1 MSARTATPAATK
13 NKTGG
18 LLATIANNARQYGIV
33 GALLVIVIVF
43 QILTGGVLLKPNSF
57 VSLIQQNA
65 YVIILAIGMVMVI
78 IATHIDL
85 SVGSL
90 VAFIG
95 GVCAL
100 LMERQGVNWGL
111 AIVIS
116 LAVGLI
122 VGVWQ
127 GFWVAYV
134 GIPGFI
140 TTLAGMLIFRGLATV
155 IVGESVPIT
164 SESFRGIA
172 RNYLPNV
179 LGWWGPFDGLTIVLG
194 ILCIAAFAWSQLR
207 KRARAEKV
215 GLVAEPMSLTIIKIV
230 IAALAIGFVT
240 YLLSSSGNADQGG
253 TPVMLVI
260 VGVLVLIYNFILTKT
275 VFGRHVYAVGGN
287 RKAAELSGI
296 NTKRVDF
303 TLFVHMGFLSA
314 VAAVCMLSRLA
325 SATAQVG
332 EPRAHPT
339 QKKAGMEF
347 EMDAIAACFIGG
359 TAVTGGIGT
368 IPGAVVGA
376 FVMGVINQGLS
387 IMGVD
392 TAIVKTIKGLVLLG
406 AVAVDI
412 MSKRKKS

>member
-1 MSARTATPAATK
+1 MSAATATPAK
-13 NKTGG
+13 KEEKTG
-18 LLATIANNARQYGIV
+18 LLATVANNARQYGIV
-33 GALLVIVIVF
+33 GALLVIVVAF
-43 QILTGGVLLKPNSF
+43 EVLTGGVLLKPNSF

-95 GVCAL
+95 
-100 LMERQGVNWGL
+100 
-111 AIVIS
+111 
-116 LAVGLI
+116 
-122 VGVWQ
+122 
-127 GFWVAYV
+127 
-134 GIPGFI
+134 IPGFI

-164 SESFRGIA
+164 SLEFRGIA
-172 RNYLPNV
+172 RNYLPNI

-194 ILCIAAFAWSQLR
+194 ILCIVGFAWSQLR
-207 KRARAEKV
+207 KRARVAKV
-215 GLVAEPMSLTIIKIV
+215 GLVPEPMSLTVLKIV
-230 IAALAIGFVT
+230 LAAVVIAFVT
-240 YLLSSSGNADQGG
+240 YLLASSGNADQGG
-253 TPVMLVI
+253 TPIMLVI
-260 VGVLVLIYNFILTKT
+260 VGVLVFIYNFILTKT

-287 RKAAELSGI
+287 RKAAILSGI
-296 NTKRVDF
+296 NTRRVDF
-303 TLFVHMGFLSA
+303 LLFVHMGFLSA

-325 SATAQVG
+325 SATAQ
-332 EPRAHPT
+332 
-339 QKKAGMEF
+339 AGMEF

-368 IPGAVVGA
+368 IPGAVIGA

-392 TAIVKTIKGLVLLG
+392 TAVVKTIKGLVILL

>member
-1 MSARTATPAATK
+1 MSTVNAAPAK
-13 NKTGG
+13 KKSGG
-18 LLATIANNARQYGIV
+18 VLATLANNSKQYGIV
-33 GALLVIVIVF
+33 GALVVIVLVF
-43 QILTGGVLLKPNSF
+43 EFLTKGVLLKPNSF

-85 SVGSL
+85 SVGSI
-90 VAFIG
+90 VAFVG
-95 GVCAL
+95 GVCAI
-100 LMERQGVNWGL
+100 LMERQGVNWML
-111 AIVIS
+111 AILIS
-116 LAVGLI
+116 LVVGLI
-122 VGVWQ
+122 IGCWQ

-164 SESFRGIA
+164 SPEFRGIA
-172 RNYLPNV
+172 RNYLPQL
-179 LGWWGPFDGLTIVLG
+179 LGWWGPFDGLTIVVG
-194 ILCIAAFAWSQLR
+194 IACIALFAWSQLR
-207 KRARAEKV
+207 RRGKV
-215 GLVAEPMSLTIIKIV
+215 AKAGLTPEPMALTVTKIV
-230 IAALAIGFVT
+230 IATLLIGFVT
-240 YLLSSSGNADQGG
+240 YLLALSGNADQGG
-253 TPVMLVI
+253 IPIMLVI
-260 VGVLVLIYNFILTKT
+260 LGVLVFVYNFILTRT

-287 RKAAELSGI
+287 RKAAILSGI

-314 VAAVCMLSRLA
+314 IAAVCVLSRLS
-325 SATAQVG
+325 SATAQ
-332 EPRAHPT
+332 
-339 QKKAGMEF
+339 AGMEF

-359 TAVTGGIGT
+359 TAVTGGVGT

-376 FVMGVINQGLS
+376 LVMGVINQGLS

-392 TAIVKTIKGLVLLG
+392 TAVVKTIKGLVLLG

-412 MSKRKKS
+412 LSKRKKS

>member
-1 MSARTATPAATK
+1 MSAATATPAK
-13 NKTGG
+13 KEEKTG
-18 LLATIANNARQYGIV
+18 LLATVANNARQYGIV
-33 GALLVIVIVF
+33 GALLIIVVAF
-43 QILTGGVLLKPNSF
+43 EILTGGVLLKPNSF

-95 GVCAL
+95 
-100 LMERQGVNWGL
+100 
-111 AIVIS
+111 
-116 LAVGLI
+116 
-122 VGVWQ
+122 
-127 GFWVAYV
+127 
-134 GIPGFI
+134 IPGFI

-164 SESFRGIA
+164 SLEFRGIA
-172 RNYLPNV
+172 RNYLPNI

-194 ILCIAAFAWSQLR
+194 ILCIVGFAWSQLR
-207 KRARAEKV
+207 KRARVAKV
-215 GLVAEPMSLTIIKIV
+215 GLVPEPMSLTVLKIV
-230 IAALAIGFVT
+230 LAAVVIAFVT
-240 YLLSSSGNADQGG
+240 YLLASSGNADQGG
-253 TPVMLVI
+253 TPIMLVI
-260 VGVLVLIYNFILTKT
+260 VGVLVFIYNFILTKT

-287 RKAAELSGI
+287 RKAAILSGI
-296 NTKRVDF
+296 NTRRVDF
-303 TLFVHMGFLSA
+303 LLFVHMGFLSA

-325 SATAQVG
+325 SATAQ
-332 EPRAHPT
+332 
-339 QKKAGMEF
+339 AGMEF

-368 IPGAVVGA
+368 IPGAVIGA

-392 TAIVKTIKGLVLLG
+392 TAVVKTIKGLVLLL

>member
-1 MSARTATPAATK
+1 MSTVNATPAEKKSA
-13 NKTGG
+13 G
-18 LLATIANNARQYGIV
+18 LLATLANNSKQYGIV
-33 GALLVIVIVF
+33 GALVVIVLVF
-43 QILTGGVLLKPNSF
+43 EFLTKGVLLKPNSF

-85 SVGSL
+85 SVGSI
-90 VAFIG
+90 VAFVG
-95 GVCAL
+95 GVCAI
-100 LMERQGVNWGL
+100 LMERQGVNWML
-111 AIVIS
+111 AILIS
-116 LAVGLI
+116 LVVGLI
-122 VGVWQ
+122 IGCWQ

-164 SESFRGIA
+164 SPEFRGIA
-172 RNYLPNV
+172 RNYLPQL
-179 LGWWGPFDGLTIVLG
+179 LGWWGPFDGLTIVVG
-194 ILCIAAFAWSQLR
+194 IACIALFAWSQLR
-207 KRARAEKV
+207 RRGKV
-215 GLVAEPMSLTIIKIV
+215 AKAGLTPEPMALTVTKIV
-230 IAALAIGFVT
+230 IATLLIGFVT
-240 YLLSSSGNADQGG
+240 YLLALSGNADQGG
-253 TPVMLVI
+253 IPIMLVI
-260 VGVLVLIYNFILTKT
+260 LGVLVFVYNFILTRT

-287 RKAAELSGI
+287 RKAAILSGI

-314 VAAVCMLSRLA
+314 IAAVCVLSRLS
-325 SATAQVG
+325 SATAQ
-332 EPRAHPT
+332 
-339 QKKAGMEF
+339 AGMEF

-359 TAVTGGIGT
+359 TAVTGGVGT

-376 FVMGVINQGLS
+376 LVMGVINQGLS

-392 TAIVKTIKGLVLLG
+392 TAVVKTIKGLVLLG

-412 MSKRKKS
+412 LSKRKKS

>member
-1 MSARTATPAATK
+1 MSSATAAPAKKQEK
-13 NKTGG
+13 NET
-18 LLATIANNARQYGIV
+18 LSVLRSVANNARQYGIV
-33 GALLVIVIVF
+33 GALLVIVLVF
-43 QILTGGVLLKPNSF
+43 EILTRGVLLKPNSF

-100 LMERQGVNWGL
+100 LMERAGVNWGL

-116 LAVGLI
+116 LLVGLVI
-122 VGVWQ
+122 GCWQ

-140 TTLAGMLIFRGLATV
+140 TTLAGMLMFRGLATV

-164 SESFRGIA
+164 SNEFRGIA
-172 RNYLPNV
+172 RNYLPNI
-179 LGWWGPFDGLTIVLG
+179 LGFWGQFDGLTIVLG
-194 ILCIAAFAWSQLR
+194 LLCIAALVFTQLR
-207 KRARAEKV
+207 KRARIIKV
-215 GLVAEPMSLTIIKIV
+215 GLVPEPMALTIVKLVIFSIAIV
-230 IAALAIGFVT
+230 FVT
-240 YLLSSSGNADQGG
+240 YLLASSGNDTQGG
-253 TPVMLVI
+253 TPIMLVI
-260 VGVLVLIYNFILTKT
+260 VAVLVLVYNFILTRT

-287 RKAAELSGI
+287 RKAAILSGI

-303 TLFVHMGFLSA
+303 MLFVHMGFLSA

-325 SATAQVG
+325 SATAQ
-332 EPRAHPT
+332 
-339 QKKAGMEF
+339 AGMEF

-406 AVAVDI
+406 AVAFDI
-412 MSKRKKS
+412 LSKRKKS

>member
-1 MSARTATPAATK
+1 MSTVNAAPAEKKSA
-13 NKTGG
+13 G
-18 LLATIANNARQYGIV
+18 LLATLANNSKQYGIV
-33 GALLVIVIVF
+33 GALVVIVLVF
-43 QILTGGVLLKPNSF
+43 EFLTKGVLLKPNSF

-85 SVGSL
+85 SVGSI
-90 VAFIG
+90 VAFVG
-95 GVCAL
+95 GVCAI
-100 LMERQGVNWGL
+100 LMERQGVNWML
-111 AIVIS
+111 AILIS
-116 LAVGLI
+116 LVVGLI
-122 VGVWQ
+122 IGCWQ

-164 SESFRGIA
+164 SPEFRGIA
-172 RNYLPNV
+172 RNYLPQL
-179 LGWWGPFDGLTIVLG
+179 LGWWGPFDGLTIVVG
-194 ILCIAAFAWSQLR
+194 IACIALFAWSQLR
-207 KRARAEKV
+207 RRGKV
-215 GLVAEPMSLTIIKIV
+215 AKAGRTPEPMALTVTKIV
-230 IAALAIGFVT
+230 IATLLIGFVT
-240 YLLSSSGNADQGG
+240 YLLALSGNADQGG
-253 TPVMLVI
+253 IPIMLVI
-260 VGVLVLIYNFILTKT
+260 LGVLVFVYNFILTRT

-287 RKAAELSGI
+287 RKAAILSGI

-314 VAAVCMLSRLA
+314 IAAVCVLSRLS
-325 SATAQVG
+325 SATAQ
-332 EPRAHPT
+332 
-339 QKKAGMEF
+339 AGMEF

-359 TAVTGGIGT
+359 TAVTGGVGT

-376 FVMGVINQGLS
+376 LVMGVINQGLS

-392 TAIVKTIKGLVLLG
+392 TAVVKTIKGLVLLG

-412 MSKRKKS
+412 LSKRKKS

>member
-1 MSARTATPAATK
+1 MSTVNAAPAEKKSA
-13 NKTGG
+13 G
-18 LLATIANNARQYGIV
+18 LLATLANNSKQYGIV
-33 GALLVIVIVF
+33 GALVVIVLVF
-43 QILTGGVLLKPNSF
+43 EFLTKGVLLKPNSF

-85 SVGSL
+85 SVGSI
-90 VAFIG
+90 VAFVG
-95 GVCAL
+95 GVCAI
-100 LMERQGVNWGL
+100 LMERQGVNWML
-111 AIVIS
+111 AILIS
-116 LAVGLI
+116 LVVGLI
-122 VGVWQ
+122 IGCWQ

-164 SESFRGIA
+164 SPEFRGIA
-172 RNYLPNV
+172 RNYLPQL
-179 LGWWGPFDGLTIVLG
+179 LGWWGPFDGLTIVVG
-194 ILCIAAFAWSQLR
+194 IACIALFAWSQLR
-207 KRARAEKV
+207 RRGKV
-215 GLVAEPMSLTIIKIV
+215 ANAGLTPEPMALTVTKIV
-230 IAALAIGFVT
+230 IATLLIGFVT
-240 YLLSSSGNADQGG
+240 YLLALSGNADQGG
-253 TPVMLVI
+253 IPIMLVI
-260 VGVLVLIYNFILTKT
+260 LGVLVFVYNFILTRT

-287 RKAAELSGI
+287 RKAAILSGI

-314 VAAVCMLSRLA
+314 IAAVCVLSRLS
-325 SATAQVG
+325 SATAQ
-332 EPRAHPT
+332 
-339 QKKAGMEF
+339 AGMEF

-359 TAVTGGIGT
+359 TAVTGGVGT

-376 FVMGVINQGLS
+376 LVMGVINQGLS

-392 TAIVKTIKGLVLLG
+392 TAVVKTIKGLVLLG

-412 MSKRKKS
+412 LSKRKKS

>member
-1 MSARTATPAATK
+1 MTTANATPAPAKAPAPKKDAKGNGVLST
-13 NKTGG
+13 
-18 LLATIANNARQYGIV
+18 LANNSKQYGIV
-33 GALLVIVIVF
+33 GALIVIVLVF
-43 QILTGGVLLKPNSF
+43 QFLTDGVLLKPNSF

-85 SVGSL
+85 SVGSI
-90 VAFIG
+90 VAFVG
-95 GVCAL
+95 GVCAI
-100 LMERQGVNWGL
+100 LMERQGVNWML
-111 AIVIS
+111 AILIS
-116 LAVGLI
+116 LLVGLVI
-122 VGVWQ
+122 GCWQ

-155 IVGESVPIT
+155 IVGESVPVT
-164 SESFRGIA
+164 SPDFRGIA
-172 RNYLPNV
+172 RNYLPNI
-179 LGWWGPFDGLTIVLG
+179 LGWWGPFDGLTIVVG
-194 ILCIAAFAWSQLR
+194 IVCIALYAWSLLR
-207 KRARAEKV
+207 RRAKV
-215 GLVAEPMSLTIIKIV
+215 AKAGLNPEPMALTVTKIV
-230 IAALAIGFVT
+230 IATLLIGFVT
-240 YLLSSSGNADQGG
+240 YLLALSGNATQGG
-253 TPVMLVI
+253 IPIMLVI
-260 VGVLVLIYNFILTKT
+260 LAVLVFIYNFILTKT

-287 RKAAELSGI
+287 RKAAILSGI

-314 VAAVCMLSRLA
+314 VAAVCVLSRLA
-325 SATAQVG
+325 SATAQ
-332 EPRAHPT
+332 
-339 QKKAGMEF
+339 AGMEF

-359 TAVTGGIGT
+359 TAVTGGVGT

-376 FVMGVINQGLS
+376 LVMGVINQGLS

-412 MSKRKKS
+412 MTKRKKS

>member
-207 KRARAEKV
+207 KRARAERV

-325 SATAQVG
+325 SRRAGPRHRKSRYGIRDGRHRGLLHWRYCGNRWHRHHPRCCCRRLRDGRHQPRPVHHGCRYRNREDHQGSGAPGSRRGRHHVEAQ
-332 EPRAHPT
+332 E
-339 QKKAGMEF
+339 E
-347 EMDAIAACFIGG
+347 
-359 TAVTGGIGT
+359 
-368 IPGAVVGA
+368 
-376 FVMGVINQGLS
+376 L
-387 IMGVD
+387 
-392 TAIVKTIKGLVLLG
+392 
-406 AVAVDI
+406 
-412 MSKRKKS
+412 KS

>member
-1 MSARTATPAATK
+1 MTSATVEPKKSERDK
-13 NKTGG
+13 EVGM
-18 LLATIANNARQYGIV
+18 LSSIASNARQYGIV
-33 GALLVIVIVF
+33 GALIVIVLVF
-43 QILTGGVLLKPNSF
+43 EVLTGGVLLKPNSF

-100 LMERQGVNWGL
+100 LMERQGMNWVL
-111 AIVIS
+111 AIVVS
-116 LAVGLI
+116 LVVGLL

-164 SESFRGIA
+164 SSAFRGIA
-172 RNYLPNV
+172 RNYLPNI
-179 LGWWGPFDGLTIVLG
+179 LMFWGPFDGLTIVLG
-194 ILCIAAFAWSQLR
+194 LLCIAAFAWAQISRRR
-207 KRARAEKV
+207 KAAKV
-215 GLVAEPMSLTIIKIV
+215 GLATEPMSLTIGKIV
-230 IAALAIGFVT
+230 IASVVIAFVT
-240 YLLSSSGNADQGG
+240 YLLASSGNADQGG
-253 TPVMLVI
+253 TPIMLVI
-260 VGVLVLIYNFILTKT
+260 VAVLVLVYNFILTRT

-287 RKAAELSGI
+287 RKAAILSGI
-296 NTKRVDF
+296 DSRRVDF
-303 TLFVHMGFLSA
+303 TLYIHMGFLSA

-325 SATAQVG
+325 SATAQ
-332 EPRAHPT
+332 
-339 QKKAGMEF
+339 AGMEF

-392 TAIVKTIKGLVLLG
+392 TAIVKTIKGLVLLV
-406 AVAVDI
+406 AVAIDI

>member
-1 MSARTATPAATK
+1 VER
-13 NKTGG
+13 KTTSVLG
-18 LLATIANNARQYGIV
+18 AVANNARQYGIM
-33 GALLVIVIVF
+33 GALLVIVVAF
-43 QILTGGVLLKPNSF
+43 EILTKGVLLKPNSF

-100 LMERQGVNWGL
+100 LMERQGVNWML
-111 AIVIS
+111 AI
-116 LAVGLI
+116 A
-122 VGVWQ
+122 
-127 GFWVAYV
+127 
-134 GIPGFI
+134 
-140 TTLAGMLIFRGLATV
+140 
-155 IVGESVPIT
+155 
-164 SESFRGIA
+164 
-172 RNYLPNV
+172 
-179 LGWWGPFDGLTIVLG
+179 
-194 ILCIAAFAWSQLR
+194 IAAA
-207 KRARAEKV
+207 
-215 GLVAEPMSLTIIKIV
+215 V
-230 IAALAIGFVT
+230 ILFVT
-240 YLLSSSGNADQGG
+240 YLLASSGNADQGG
-253 TPVMLVI
+253 IPIMLVI
-260 VGVLVLIYNFILTKT
+260 VAVLVLIYNFILTRT

-287 RKAAELSGI
+287 RKAAILSGI
-296 NTKRVDF
+296 NTRRVDF
-303 TLFVHMGFLSA
+303 TLFIHMGFLSA

-325 SATAQVG
+325 SATAQ
-332 EPRAHPT
+332 
-339 QKKAGMEF
+339 AGMEF

-392 TAIVKTIKGLVLLG
+392 TAIVKTIKGLVLLL

>member
-122 VGVWQ
+122 VGIWQ

-194 ILCIAAFAWSQLR
+194 ILCIAVFAWSQLR
-207 KRARAEKV
+207 KRARAERV

-325 SATAQVG
+325 SATAQ
-332 EPRAHPT
+332 
-339 QKKAGMEF
+339 AGMEF

-412 MSKRKKS
+412 MSKRKKR

>member
-194 ILCIAAFAWSQLR
+194 ILCIAAFAWSQWR
-207 KRARAEKV
+207 NRARAERV

-325 SATAQVG
+325 SATAQ
-332 EPRAHPT
+332 
-339 QKKAGMEF
+339 AGMEF

>member
-1 MSARTATPAATK
+1 MSTVNAAPAEKKSA
-13 NKTGG
+13 G
-18 LLATIANNARQYGIV
+18 LLATLANNSKQYGIV
-33 GALLVIVIVF
+33 GALVVIVLVF
-43 QILTGGVLLKPNSF
+43 EFLTKGVLLKPNSF

-85 SVGSL
+85 SVGSI
-90 VAFIG
+90 VAFVG
-95 GVCAL
+95 GVCAI
-100 LMERQGVNWGL
+100 LMERQGVNWML
-111 AIVIS
+111 AILIS
-116 LAVGLI
+116 LVVGLI
-122 VGVWQ
+122 IGCWQ

-164 SESFRGIA
+164 SPKFRGIA
-172 RNYLPNV
+172 RNYLPQL
-179 LGWWGPFDGLTIVLG
+179 LGWWGPFDGLTIVVG
-194 ILCIAAFAWSQLR
+194 IACIALFAWSQLR
-207 KRARAEKV
+207 RRGKV
-215 GLVAEPMSLTIIKIV
+215 AKAGLTPEPMALTVTKIV
-230 IAALAIGFVT
+230 IATLLIGFVT
-240 YLLSSSGNADQGG
+240 YLLALSGNADQGG
-253 TPVMLVI
+253 IPIMLVI
-260 VGVLVLIYNFILTKT
+260 LGVLVFVYNFILTRT

-287 RKAAELSGI
+287 RKAAILSGI

-314 VAAVCMLSRLA
+314 IAAVCVLSRLS
-325 SATAQVG
+325 SATAQ
-332 EPRAHPT
+332 
-339 QKKAGMEF
+339 AGMEF

-359 TAVTGGIGT
+359 TAVTGGVGT

-376 FVMGVINQGLS
+376 LVMGVINQGLS

-392 TAIVKTIKGLVLLG
+392 TAVVKTIKGLVLLG

-412 MSKRKKS
+412 LSKRKKS

>member
-1 MSARTATPAATK
+1 MSTVNAAPAEKKSA
-13 NKTGG
+13 G
-18 LLATIANNARQYGIV
+18 LLATLANNSKQYGIV
-33 GALLVIVIVF
+33 GALVVIVLVF
-43 QILTGGVLLKPNSF
+43 EFLTKGVLLKPNSF

-85 SVGSL
+85 SVGSI
-90 VAFIG
+90 VAFVG
-95 GVCAL
+95 GVCAI
-100 LMERQGVNWGL
+100 LMERQGVNWML
-111 AIVIS
+111 AILIS
-116 LAVGLI
+116 LVVGLI
-122 VGVWQ
+122 IGCWQ

-164 SESFRGIA
+164 SPEFRGIA
-172 RNYLPNV
+172 RNYLPQL
-179 LGWWGPFDGLTIVLG
+179 LGWWGPFDGLPIVVG
-194 ILCIAAFAWSQLR
+194 IACIALFAWSQLR
-207 KRARAEKV
+207 RRGKV
-215 GLVAEPMSLTIIKIV
+215 AKAGLTPEPMALTVTKIV
-230 IAALAIGFVT
+230 IATLLIGFVT
-240 YLLSSSGNADQGG
+240 YLLALSGNADQGG
-253 TPVMLVI
+253 IPIMLVI
-260 VGVLVLIYNFILTKT
+260 LGVLVFVYNFILTRT

-287 RKAAELSGI
+287 RKAAILSGI

-314 VAAVCMLSRLA
+314 IAAVCVLSRLS
-325 SATAQVG
+325 SATAQ
-332 EPRAHPT
+332 
-339 QKKAGMEF
+339 AGMEF

-359 TAVTGGIGT
+359 TAVTGGVGT

-376 FVMGVINQGLS
+376 LVMGVINQGLS

-392 TAIVKTIKGLVLLG
+392 TAVVKTIKGLVLLG

-412 MSKRKKS
+412 LSKRKKS